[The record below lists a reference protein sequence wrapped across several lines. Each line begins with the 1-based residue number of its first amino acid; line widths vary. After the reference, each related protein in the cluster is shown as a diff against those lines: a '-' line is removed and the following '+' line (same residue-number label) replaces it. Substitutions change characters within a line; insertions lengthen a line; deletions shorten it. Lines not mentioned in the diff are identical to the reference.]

1 MPHHELAPTQT
12 VFHDPRR
19 IEWVITFR
27 HMLQNKHLG
36 AIANTGYGIAIAE
49 LKRAE
54 TDIAAV
60 FRPVFQETLL
70 PIVPTPLPQLFSP
83 FRPGWQTHCAS
94 DPLHKMLHHSH
105 PGLRDVSVL
114 KSARPRPERS
124 ATRRD

>member
-19 IEWVITFR
+19 IEWVKSFR

-49 LKRAE
+49 RKRAK

-60 FRPVFQETLL
+60 FRPAFQETLL
-70 PIVPTPLPQLFSP
+70 PIVPAPLPQLVSL
-83 FRPGWQTHCAS
+83 FRPSWQTHCVP
-94 DPLHKMLHHSH
+94 DPLHNRLHHTP
-105 PGLRDVSVL
+105 PGLQDGSVL
-114 KSARPRPERS
+114 RPAGRRPERS